1 MVTHQLQIERRTV
14 KVRQSETDDLPLC
27 YAANQIAAE
36 LSEICIQQLANE
48 LTARAVK
55 RISIDLPGVI
65 ALNAI

>member
-1 MVTHQLQIERRTV
+1 MVTHQLQVERRTV
-14 KVRQSETDDLPLC
+14 KVRLSETDVLPLC

-36 LSEICIQQLANE
+36 LSEICTQQLANE